1 MEYEVLGEEV
11 DHTCL
16 DDSDDTDTVRRYVAD
31 ENISTTT
38 TPLLQTTE

>member
-16 DDSDDTDTVRRYVAD
+16 DDSDDTDTVRRYVD
-31 ENISTTT
+31 DRMIV
-38 TPLLQTTE
+38 